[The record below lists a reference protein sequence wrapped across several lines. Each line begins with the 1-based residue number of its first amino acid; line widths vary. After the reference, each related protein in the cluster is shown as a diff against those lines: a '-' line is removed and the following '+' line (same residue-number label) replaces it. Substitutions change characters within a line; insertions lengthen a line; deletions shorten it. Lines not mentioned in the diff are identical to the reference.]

1 MRKEQKKAEFVQQP
15 GLVFRNSFC
24 IPCWGHFFRE
34 GNVLISESGDRLCIE
49 SERRWA
55 DIRHFHSFFSPFSRE
70 YKALECARNLEGNKG
85 GKDRGQRE
93 KESVL
98 RELRPVQHAS
108 EFHSTSES

>member
-55 DIRHFHSFFSPFSRE
+55 DIRHFHSFFPPSLVNIKRSSARGILKE
-70 YKALECARNLEGNKG
+70 TKAERIA
-85 GKDRGQRE
+85 GKERKSQ
-93 KESVL
+93 
-98 RELRPVQHAS
+98 
-108 EFHSTSES
+108 F